1 MSVWSMAMRSIEL
14 EQGLKVRFPG
24 QDASF
29 ADGVEIGV
37 LAALMTAKH
46 PEFDREIALGNL
58 EQARALGRKL
68 GYHLAD
74 QELAAVDRVRVTF
87 RARSLAPKLRLVAS
101 AG

>member
-1 MSVWSMAMRSIEL
+1 MRSVEL

-37 LAALMTAKH
+37 LATLMVGRQ
-46 PEFDREIALGNL
+46 PEFAREIASGNV

-68 GYHLAD
+68 GYHLSD
-74 QELAAVDRVRVTF
+74 LEAVTGDRVRATF

>member
-1 MSVWSMAMRSIEL
+1 MRSIEL

-37 LAALMTAKH
+37 LATLMNLKR
-46 PEFDREIALGNL
+46 PEFDREIASGNV
-58 EQARALGRKL
+58 EQARALGRKF

-74 QELAAVDRVRVTF
+74 LDPVAADRVRVTF

-101 AG
+101 VG